1 MPVAIG
7 PVDLAF
13 ALLKSARVSTAGAIR
28 ARYHGTPRRVLFKA
42 SSVDLSQ
49 DARALRVKEK
59 VIAIVST
66 RQSTNGGEQWIR
78 QRSMPGCTRR
88 CAFKAIR
95 GITSGMGLKETSWE
109 YPNGTWL
116 RRISAFE
123 FLSQF
128 RDLIVDR
135 RVHKV
140 YLYAFPPLVILQV
153 FCMQTYLH
161 GSAWWVRIGTV

>member
-1 MPVAIG
+1 M

-49 DARALRVKEK
+49 DARVQRVKEK

-66 RQSTNGGEQWIR
+66 RQSTNGAEQWIR
-78 QRSMPGCTRR
+78 QRTMPGCTRC

-95 GITSGMGLKETSWE
+95 DITSGMGS
-109 YPNGTWL
+109 
-116 RRISAFE
+116 
-123 FLSQF
+123 
-128 RDLIVDR
+128 
-135 RVHKV
+135 
-140 YLYAFPPLVILQV
+140 
-153 FCMQTYLH
+153 
-161 GSAWWVRIGTV
+161 